1 MQSQEKDN
9 TAKRP
14 STELATMQTYN
25 TWQHTNLH
33 TIYIYIFTDKLI
45 EAYINVEAYINIAC
59 KYTQL

>member
-9 TAKRP
+9 TAKHP
-14 STELATMQTYN
+14 STELAIMQTYN

-45 EAYINVEAYINIAC
+45 EAYINVEPYINIAY